1 MPRARLSASTTGDE
15 IAPVLPGKRARR
27 PQAERTSETRA
38 KVLNSAAACLHL
50 FGYGG
55 TTISMVAARAGVSRG
70 AITHQFA
77 NKVDLMLAVVR
88 MEFEE
93 DVEFYGRLFAERSVS
108 ETIADMPR
116 TLWQRLSRP
125 AAIAVTEI
133 MLASRSDNELAE
145 KLHVVQSKMD
155 EQARA
160 GIRRHFASAGIT
172 LRDDDDAMHRL
183 FLAAIRG
190 LAIESLFN
198 RNPAAIEASVE
209 MLHRM
214 LVSFYPQLEQTSEI
228 AGVTSRS
235 GKG

>member
-1 MPRARLSASTTGDE
+1 MTTPIETAPSAP
-15 IAPVLPGKRARR
+15 AKRARR

-38 KVLNSAAACLHL
+38 KLINSAAACLHL
-50 FGYGG
+50 YGYGG

-93 DVEFYGRLFAERSVS
+93 DVEFYGRLFAERSVA

-133 MLASRSDNELAE
+133 MLASRSDSELE
-145 KLHVVQSKMD
+145 GKLHEVQSKMD
-155 EQARA
+155 AQART
-160 GIRRHFASAGIT
+160 GIRRHFASAGIR

-209 MLHRM
+209 MLRRM
-214 LVSFYPQLEQTSEI
+214 LVSFYPQLEQASENV
-228 AGVTSRS
+228 GVANRS
-235 GKG
+235 GKD